1 MNDNDISDKRI
12 LKDFKG
18 ITFSNYRKSESKKE
32 LLNSLMEGKV
42 EPACYWSTEFICAG
56 HFLELWDIILIF
68 YSQHINSSNPKLP
81 LYMQMRFNN
90 FKDIILNGYIDNE
103 LQARNNPKIR
113 LLFAELIA
121 ILTLSTKT
129 HALSQVKLNNSNL
142 NITDISDKLKADSVN
157 YGAPFFKKDD
167 PNELF
172 IAINELVYHLRR
184 TRNSRETCYW
194 FEWILE
200 YETSCK
206 KKNKTKLLCASRYFM
221 PIEDKYKKDVIWL
234 IWEIILKESDG
245 LRSSNII
252 KAIFELFCIKYKP
265 GIKKKRRY
273 LIYNAIVFIT
283 NAIDMSINIYSEEDK
298 IVNIKKKINMIYK
311 QIKKNE
317 IKPNTDYLFNNS
329 ITQRG
334 NLEKT
339 IEKLE
344 KIGSLNTIIPRN
356 N

>member
-1 MNDNDISDKRI
+1 MNDNEISDKRT

-18 ITFSNYRKSESKKE
+18 ITFSNYKKSESKKE

-42 EPACYWSTEFICAG
+42 EPACYWSIEFICAG
-56 HFLELWDIILIF
+56 HFSELWDIILVF
-68 YSQHINSSNPKLP
+68 YSQHINISNPKLP

-103 LQARNNPKIR
+103 LQSRNNQKIR

-129 HALSQVKLNNSNL
+129 HALSQVKINNNNL
-142 NITDISDKLKADSVN
+142 NITNISDKLKADSVN

-167 PNELF
+167 PKELF

-184 TRNSRETCYW
+184 TRNSREVCYW

-200 YETSCK
+200 YETLCK
-206 KKNKTKLLCASRYFM
+206 KEKKNKIVCASRHFM
-221 PIEDKYKKDVIWL
+221 SIEDKYKTDIIWF
-234 IWEIILKESDG
+234 IWEILLKECEG
-245 LRSSNII
+245 MHVKNII
-252 KAIFELFCIKYKP
+252 TAIFELFCIKFKP
-265 GIKKKRRY
+265 GIKKRRRY
-273 LIYNAIVFIT
+273 LIYNTIVFIT
-283 NAIDMSINIYSEEDK
+283 NAVDLNINIYTEEGK
-298 IVNIKKKINMIYK
+298 ILNIKNKINMIYK

-317 IKPNTDYLFNNS
+317 VKPNTDYLFNNS
-329 ITQRG
+329 ITQRS

-339 IEKLE
+339 IDKLE
-344 KIGSLNTIIPRN
+344 RVGSLNTIIPRN